1 MNRESLNIV
10 VVGHVDHGKSTL
22 IGRLLFDTDSLPSGA
37 IEKVKR
43 ISQEKGKG
51 FEYSYLLDAFE
62 EEQKQGIT
70 IDTTRL
76 QFKTEKRDYIII
88 DAPGHKEF
96 LKNMISGAASAESA
110 ILMVDANE
118 GIQEQS
124 KRHGYILS
132 LLGIQKVYVAVN
144 KMDLVDYSEEKYE
157 EIKRDFDRF
166 LNTLGVY
173 PLKYIPVS
181 AFHGENIAS
190 KSDKMP
196 WYEGESILEAMDIIE
211 KEVGIEDQPLRFPI
225 QDVYKFDHRRIIAG
239 RIESG
244 SLKVG
249 DEIVILPS
257 NKTTKVKSIE
267 HWVEKD
273 KKEEVSAGMSVGII
287 VEDEFFYKRGEIV
300 SHKDNI
306 PTVTDTFGG
315 NLFWLGKDDLVKN
328 KKYKLKLATLEIEC
342 EIAKINKVIDASTLE
357 TIENGER
364 VKRNDVAE
372 ITITTKEPIALDEF
386 KNIQSTGRFV
396 IVDDLDVSGGG
407 IITKGSSFEVE
418 KKFKSVDGEVHSV
431 RPRLVTRQDREKR
444 LGATSKVVWLTGK
457 AGCGKR
463 EIAVN
468 LEKELFDSGKNVYY
482 LDYYQVATNQNDSEG
497 IKEVTKIANIL
508 SETGSIVIVTSN
520 YLLREEKEY
529 IKSQVGKENFVE
541 VYVEAS
547 DEVCAERFPSKEAIA
562 DLNEKSK
569 EPFISLYIDDPNFD
583 GKEKAN
589 SLLNIIF

>member
-22 IGRLLFDTDSLPSGA
+22 IGRLLFDTDSLPQGA

-43 ISQEKGKG
+43 ISKEKGKD
-51 FEYSYLLDAFE
+51 FEYAYLLDAFE

-76 QFKTEKRDYIII
+76 QFKTDKRDYVII

-96 LKNMISGAASAESA
+96 LKNMISGAASAEAA

-144 KMDLVDYSEEKYE
+144 KMDLVDYSEERYSEVRK
-157 EIKRDFDRF
+157 DFDRF

-173 PLKYIPVS
+173 PIKYIPVS
-181 AFHGENIAS
+181 AFYGDNIAE
-190 KSDKMP
+190 KSEKMP
-196 WYEGESILEAMDIIE
+196 WYNGESILDAIDSLE
-211 KEVGIEDQPLRFPI
+211 KEKGLEEKSLRFPI
-225 QDVYKFDHRRIIAG
+225 QDIYKFDHRRIIAG

-267 HWVEKD
+267 YWVEKD

-287 VEDEFFYKRGEIV
+287 VEDEFFYKRGEII
-300 SHKDNI
+300 SHKDDI
-306 PTVTDTFGG
+306 PVVTDTFGG
-315 NLFWLGKDDLVKN
+315 NLFWLGKNDLEKG
-328 KKYKLKLATLEIEC
+328 KKYKLKLSTLEIEC
-342 EIAKINKVIDASTLE
+342 EIAKIDKVIDASTLE

-364 VKRNDVAE
+364 VKKNDVAE
-372 ITITTKEPIALDEF
+372 ITIKTKEPIALDEF

-396 IVDDLDVSGGG
+396 LVDDLDVSGGG
-407 IITKGSSFEVE
+407 IITRGSSFEVE
-418 KKFKSVDGEVHSV
+418 KKFKSEDGKVLSI
-431 RPRLVTRQDREKR
+431 RPRLVTRKDREER
-444 LGATSKVVWLTGK
+444 LGTASKVIWLTGK

-482 LDYYQVATNQNDSEG
+482 LDYNQVAESKDDSEG
-497 IKEVTKIANIL
+497 IREVTKVASIL
-508 SETGSIVIVTSN
+508 QEVGNIVIVTSN

-529 IKSQVGKENFVE
+529 IKSQVGKENFIE
-541 VYVEAS
+541 VYVEAP
-547 DEVCAERFPSKEAIA
+547 DEVCIERIA
-562 DLNEKSK
+562 PGEKLIDLNERSRD
-569 EPFISLYIDDPNFD
+569 PFISLYIDDPNFD
-583 GKEKAN
+583 SGEKAKA
-589 SLLNIIF
+589 LLGIIL